1 MNPFVSNPGA
11 NLMVQITYRIVEHNG
26 GWAYQ
31 LGQTYSETYPDADSA
46 RTAAIAAAREQK
58 VPDEDSLIEYADASG
73 RWITERADGHD
84 RPETQVEG

>member
-1 MNPFVSNPGA
+1 MAQV
-11 NLMVQITYRIVEHNG
+11 TYRIVEHDG

-31 LGQTYSETYPDADSA
+31 MGSTYSETYPSHDLA
-46 RTAAIAAAREQK
+46 RAAAVAVAKEQK

-84 RPETQVEG
+84 RPEVDVEG